1 MWSSISLLEFLFH
14 CRRQG
19 SCDVQ
24 GVPSNTSVTGKP
36 FNAFA
41 LPVTSLVSLV
51 YVKYVIR
58 NEQTPLGRPSTISR
72 NTRSRLFYP
81 TVIFHNSTCG
91 PRHDIKFLMP
101 LTCPSSNIRIAL
113 VDVLSADYTLPSDGM
128 GLRLS
133 KYTGQSV
140 ISSYLHIML
149 GRLMIFRP
157 VPHGA
162 KGSRLNVR

>member
-24 GVPSNTSVTGKP
+24 GVPSNTSVTRKP

-41 LPVTSLVSLV
+41 LRVTSLVSLV

-101 LTCPSSNIRIAL
+101 LTCPSSNIRIGL
-113 VDVLSADYTLPSDGM
+113 VDVLSVDYTLPSDGM
-128 GLRLS
+128 GPPIVEM
-133 KYTGQSV
+133 YWA
-140 ISSYLHIML
+140 ICHI
-149 GRLMIFRP
+149 
-157 VPHGA
+157 
-162 KGSRLNVR
+162 